1 MAGAREHKGKVHF
14 QLNFFPPSRVI
25 IYAQKDRTGD
35 EPGVTRMDRVRRNR
49 QQRFRRGLKV
59 TLAVAAVLALMLI
72 TSSGFFMGRHGAAEP
87 AEDPAGSEAPASEA
101 PDQDAPPDASAAPA
115 DPDAG
120 GAEGGTGG
128 DEGGEDAKPAPTP
141 NDCGMLV
148 PESEAV
154 DDSYFDDAVFIGN
167 SRTEGLK
174 KFSGLTNAAFI
185 TEVGLTVDSIFTDY
199 CDVSG
204 VGKARAFDQLSSME
218 FGKVYI
224 MLGMNELGWVYESVF
239 KDDYAKIIDR
249 IREINPDAV
258 IYIQSII
265 PVSKWKDSSNDVFTN
280 ANVERL
286 NSQLRALADEKEV
299 WYVDVAEAIIDEDGY
314 LPYEATG
321 DGVHL
326 EAPYCV
332 KWMDYLRTHTA
343 QAQ

>member
-1 MAGAREHKGKVHF
+1 MSLDMTRKNNRRRRRDARF
-14 QLNFFPPSRVI
+14 Q
-25 IYAQKDRTGD
+25 
-35 EPGVTRMDRVRRNR
+35 
-49 QQRFRRGLKV
+49 RGLK
-59 TLAVAAVLALMLI
+59 TLLAVFAVVICMFIGGSTLL
-72 TSSGFFMGRHGAAEP
+72 TGHSSHASADNNP
-87 AEDPAGSEAPASEA
+87 AQESP
-101 PDQDAPPDASAAPA
+101 APPFESAAPESA
-115 DPDAG
+115 PP
-120 GAEGGTGG
+120 EG
-128 DEGGEDAKPAPTP
+128 GGEDVSGGGDGTEDARPSPTP
-141 NDCGMLV
+141 NDCDMLV
-148 PESEAV
+148 PESAAV

-174 KFSGLTNAAFI
+174 KFSGLSNATFI

-204 VGKARAFDQLSSME
+204 VGKARAFDQLASME

-239 KDDYAKIIDR
+239 KDDYGKIIDK

-286 NSQLRALADEKEV
+286 NAQLRDLADEKEV
-299 WYVDVAEAIIDEDGY
+299 HYVDVAEGLMDSEGY

-326 EAPYCV
+326 TPEYCV

-343 QAQ
+343 Q